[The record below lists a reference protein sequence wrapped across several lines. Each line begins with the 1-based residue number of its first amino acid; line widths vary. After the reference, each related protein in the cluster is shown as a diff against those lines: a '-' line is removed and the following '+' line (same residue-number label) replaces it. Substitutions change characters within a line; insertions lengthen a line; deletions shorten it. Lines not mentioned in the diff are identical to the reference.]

1 MKLTTK
7 LKQMIKSYSF
17 WTTLA
22 GSLALVASAI
32 GKAFS
37 IKVEEKIIID
47 IVMAIAGVLVAV
59 GVVTMP
65 SDKSKTDEK
74 EDASKEEIVKD
85 DASKQGEEKLIEAAD
100 QIQAEISPKEE
111 ISQEQAK
118 EDSPK
123 PVSDSSHD
131 KDEK

>member
-7 LKQMIKSYSF
+7 FKQMIKSYSF

-37 IKVEEKIIID
+37 IKVEEKIITD

-74 EDASKEEIVKD
+74 EDASKEKIVKS
-85 DASKQGEEKLIEAAD
+85 SKQGEEKLIKAAEE
-100 QIQAEISPKEE
+100 IKAEISQKEE
-111 ISQEQAK
+111 TCQKHAK
-118 EDSPK
+118 EGFSK
-123 PVSDSSHD
+123 SVSDSSHD
-131 KDEK
+131 TDEK

>member
-7 LKQMIKSYSF
+7 FKQMIKSYSF

-37 IKVEEKIIID
+37 IKVEEKIITD

-74 EDASKEEIVKD
+74 EDASKEEIVKS
-85 DASKQGEEKLIEAAD
+85 SKQGEEKLIEAAD
-100 QIQAEISPKEE
+100 QIQAEISQKEE
-111 ISQEQAK
+111 TSQKQAK
-118 EDSPK
+118 EGFSK
-123 PVSDSSHD
+123 SVSDSSHD
-131 KDEK
+131 TDEK

>member
-7 LKQMIKSYSF
+7 FKQMIKSYSF

-22 GSLALVASAI
+22 GSLALIASAI

-59 GVVTMP
+59 GVITMP

-74 EDASKEEIVKD
+74 EDASKEEIVKYD
-85 DASKQGEEKLIEAAD
+85 PSKQGEEKLIKATE
-100 QIQAEISPKEE
+100 EIKVE
-111 ISQEQAK
+111 ISQKEETSQKQAK
-118 EDSPK
+118 EGFSK
-123 PVSDSSHD
+123 SVSDSSHD
-131 KDEK
+131 TDEK

>member
-1 MKLTTK
+1 MKFTTK

-65 SDKSKTDEK
+65 SDKSKADEK

-85 DASKQGEEKLIEAAD
+85 DASKQGEEKLIEAAEK
-100 QIQAEISPKEE
+100 IQAEISQKEE

-131 KDEK
+131 TDEK

>member
-1 MKLTTK
+1 MKFATK
-7 LKQMIKSYSF
+7 FKHMIKSYSF

-37 IKVEEKIIID
+37 IKIEEKIITD

-65 SDKSKTDEK
+65 SDKSKTEK
-74 EDASKEEIVKD
+74 EAENTKE
-85 DASKQGEEKLIEAAD
+85 SQLIENE
-100 QIQAEISPKEE
+100 AENVLDETLKNE
-111 ISQEQAK
+111 
-118 EDSPK
+118 EDSSRSALK
-123 PVSDSSHD
+123 
-131 KDEK
+131 

>member
-7 LKQMIKSYSF
+7 FKQMIKSYSF

-74 EDASKEEIVKD
+74 EDVSKEKIVKS
-85 DASKQGEEKLIEAAD
+85 SKQGEEKLIEAAD
-100 QIQAEISPKEE
+100 QIQAEISQKEE
-111 ISQEQAK
+111 TSQKQAK
-118 EDSPK
+118 EGFSK
-123 PVSDSSHD
+123 SVSDSSHD
-131 KDEK
+131 TDEK

>member
-7 LKQMIKSYSF
+7 FKQMIKSYSF

-74 EDASKEEIVKD
+74 EDVSKEKIVKS
-85 DASKQGEEKLIEAAD
+85 SKQGEEKLIEAAEE
-100 QIQAEISPKEE
+100 IKAEISQKEE
-111 ISQEQAK
+111 TCQKQAK
-118 EDSPK
+118 EGFSK
-123 PVSDSSHD
+123 SVSDSSHD
-131 KDEK
+131 TDEK

>member
-1 MKLTTK
+1 MKFATK

-37 IKVEEKIIID
+37 IKIEEKIITD

-74 EDASKEEIVKD
+74 EET
-85 DASKQGEEKLIEAAD
+85 
-100 QIQAEISPKEE
+100 
-111 ISQEQAK
+111 SQEQTK
-118 EDSPK
+118 EGFSK
-123 PVSDSSHD
+123 SVSDSSHD
-131 KDEK
+131 TDEK

>member
-1 MKLTTK
+1 MKFATK

-37 IKVEEKIIID
+37 IKVEEKIITD

-74 EDASKEEIVKD
+74 EDASKEEIVKS
-85 DASKQGEEKLIEAAD
+85 SKQGEEKLIKAAE
-100 QIQAEISPKEE
+100 EIKVE
-111 ISQEQAK
+111 ISQKEETCQKHAK
-118 EDSPK
+118 EGFSK
-123 PVSDSSHD
+123 SVSDSSHD
-131 KDEK
+131 TDEK

>member
-7 LKQMIKSYSF
+7 FKQMIKSYSF

-37 IKVEEKIIID
+37 IKVEEKIITD

>member
-7 LKQMIKSYSF
+7 FKQMIKSYSF

-74 EDASKEEIVKD
+74 EDASKEEIVKS
-85 DASKQGEEKLIEAAD
+85 SKQGEEKLIKAAE
-100 QIQAEISPKEE
+100 EIKVEIYQKEE
-111 ISQEQAK
+111 TCQKHAK
-118 EDSPK
+118 EGFSK
-123 PVSDSSHD
+123 SVSDSSHD
-131 KDEK
+131 TDEK

>member
-7 LKQMIKSYSF
+7 FKQMIKSYSF